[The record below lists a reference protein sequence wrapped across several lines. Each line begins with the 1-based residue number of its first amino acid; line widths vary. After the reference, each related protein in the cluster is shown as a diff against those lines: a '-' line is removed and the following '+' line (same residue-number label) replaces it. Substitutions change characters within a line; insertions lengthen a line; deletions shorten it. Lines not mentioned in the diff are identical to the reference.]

1 MSGINPAILKLMESE
16 KPQAGTGRQKDAMH
30 RQKFATFLK
39 GVEMEP
45 RMKEQAEPFPKKLQT
60 TDVQQVEDGS
70 SGEKVAETQQE
81 LLCEESLQAEFQQ
94 AGPSSDCDMLPD
106 PPMPSMED
114 PSPADASRPQASTAA
129 LPRLQRRKAKPLLPV
144 MRSTKAFSHMSSLKL
159 PAVHDFFAAS
169 LKPAVLEAMTC
180 RTHNPHETQ
189 FHMEARIGFRRPR
202 LAPSQ
207 RLRPLPAQ
215 GESHSASLPNLKALP
230 WKLGKYAP
238 SSQEDQRTAPGLSD
252 SKYTSWSVEAEES
265 VAEEVIDLVLDEDA
279 LAADTVGK
287 VVQDACY
294 FEAGRSSR
302 PASKAPRTQ
311 VHVRLFIVPP
321 EVPADAV
328 NFMQLC
334 LMKDP
339 NYRPSAA
346 ELGQHPWL
354 KGAGGIIQQVDD
366 DALKSTLV
374 GRGPCTVAGS
384 RRFGPKVSQSPPYV
398 RELKGD
404 QAEGVEFLRSDDDPS
419 WRMSEEDVPVGTAM
433 KAAEDFQKCCQ
444 KRVATRRTLQRP
456 VGSCPKTSEEEP
468 ASKDA
473 PETSQELKAEA
484 CSKPP
489 ETTKKVCIKTAETA
503 KKANLPKPR
512 APRSA
517 LKAAAKVAA
526 RETSKQ
532 ELQALELKADEKS
545 GGRAPPIPASLQ
557 DKAVLLRPGPL
568 ARTRRYTTGLL
579 SLMLRAYAK
588 CGRPPPLLCPCIPRP
603 EGPAP
608 TLGSDGNVVLSKAW
622 EAYIQKIADY
632 AENHAE
638 NLGRSPIVLNAGR
651 AQRNCE
657 FATGHTSLQKQVLSL
672 IQSAKQ

>member
-1 MSGINPAILKLMESE
+1 
-16 KPQAGTGRQKDAMH
+16 
-30 RQKFATFLK
+30 
-39 GVEMEP
+39 
-45 RMKEQAEPFPKKLQT
+45 
-60 TDVQQVEDGS
+60 
-70 SGEKVAETQQE
+70 
-81 LLCEESLQAEFQQ
+81 
-94 AGPSSDCDMLPD
+94 
-106 PPMPSMED
+106 
-114 PSPADASRPQASTAA
+114 
-129 LPRLQRRKAKPLLPV
+129 
-144 MRSTKAFSHMSSLKL
+144 
-159 PAVHDFFAAS
+159 
-169 LKPAVLEAMTC
+169 
-180 RTHNPHETQ
+180 
-189 FHMEARIGFRRPR
+189 
-202 LAPSQ
+202 
-207 RLRPLPAQ
+207 
-215 GESHSASLPNLKALP
+215 
-230 WKLGKYAP
+230 
-238 SSQEDQRTAPGLSD
+238 
-252 SKYTSWSVEAEES
+252 
-265 VAEEVIDLVLDEDA
+265 
-279 LAADTVGK
+279 
-287 VVQDACY
+287 
-294 FEAGRSSR
+294 
-302 PASKAPRTQ
+302 
-311 VHVRLFIVPP
+311 
-321 EVPADAV
+321 
-328 NFMQLC
+328 
-334 LMKDP
+334 
-339 NYRPSAA
+339 
-346 ELGQHPWL
+346 
-354 KGAGGIIQQVDD
+354 
-366 DALKSTLV
+366 
-374 GRGPCTVAGS
+374 
-384 RRFGPKVSQSPPYV
+384 
-398 RELKGD
+398 
-404 QAEGVEFLRSDDDPS
+404 
-419 WRMSEEDVPVGTAM
+419 MSEEDVPVGTAM
-433 KAAEDFQKCCQ
+433 KAAEVRSLHTAALQEERARRLKDFQKCCQ

-557 DKAVLLRPGPL
+557 DSPAKGSGSPSPEKDAKSDQASSSGDSCSS
-568 ARTRRYTTGLL
+568 AATRTRRYTTGLL

-638 NLGRSPIVLNAGR
+638 N
-651 AQRNCE
+651 CE